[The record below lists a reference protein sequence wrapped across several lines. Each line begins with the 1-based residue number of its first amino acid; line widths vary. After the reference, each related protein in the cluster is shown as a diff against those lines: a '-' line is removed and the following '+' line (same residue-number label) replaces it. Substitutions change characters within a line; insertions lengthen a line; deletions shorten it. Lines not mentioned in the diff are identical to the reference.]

1 MRSSLREP
9 RAAFTLHE
17 LLLTLAI
24 VAVLL
29 AMLVPVLHKAHEAA
43 NRVRCANNLRQ
54 LGQACLSFEKH
65 YHFFPTSIKDTGPQ
79 RSWTVQI
86 LPWIG
91 RGDLAHQYDY
101 HKNWCDPAN
110 AAVISQQIPLLYC
123 PASPSGPRTTSG
135 VARLK
140 TNDASGDRVVVKYP
154 FEVAACSDYAVI
166 HQVKNIAYSNGFA
179 DADGPGMLAEDLFPR
194 VGDISDGLSNTLML
208 NESAGRPD
216 EWMGRRMSRPDVKS
230 GDAVWASRDN
240 DFSFRGF
247 TFDPESQWY
256 ANKASGPCAVNCSNI
271 EGIYSFHRGGSQA
284 VFGDGAVR
292 FIDQGV
298 STRLFARLVT
308 RAGGEE
314 VNLADY

>member
-9 RAAFTLHE
+9 PAAFALHE
-17 LLLTLAI
+17 LLLTIAI

-29 AMLVPVLHKAHEAA
+29 GMLVPALYKAHEAA

-54 LGQACLSFEKH
+54 IGQACLSFEKS

-86 LPWIG
+86 LPWLG
-91 RGDLAHQYDY
+91 RGDLARQYDY

-123 PASPSGPRTTSG
+123 PASPSGPRTASG
-135 VARLK
+135 VASLK
-140 TNDASGDRVVVKYP
+140 TNDASGDRVVLKYP
-154 FEVAACSDYAVI
+154 FEEAACSDYAVI
-166 HQVKNIAYSNGFA
+166 HQVKDIAKSYGFA
-179 DADGPGMLAEDLFPR
+179 DAYGPGMLMVDLFPR
-194 VGDISDGLSNTLML
+194 TSDITDGLSNTLMI

-216 EWMGRRMSRPDVKS
+216 EWMGRQMTRRDVKT

-247 TFDPESQWY
+247 TFDEESQRY
-256 ANKASGPCAVNCSNI
+256 TNKASGPCAVNCSNI
-271 EGIYSFHRGGSQA
+271 EGAYSFHRGGSQA

-292 FIDQGV
+292 FIGQGV

-308 RAGGEE
+308 RDGGEE